1 MKKKLMLTVLML
13 ALLVCLLAISISAI
27 EYDGVYYDIDTRNQ
41 VATVNTQ
48 NRTGTK
54 EIVTIPSTFEYEG
67 ATYKVTAIKSD
78 AFRDNKVVKELR
90 ILSEYITAIP
100 SSMIANTNGGAL
112 EKIYIDF
119 SKITSIGSAAFN
131 PSSQTNGN
139 NPVANSFY
147 YYDAKAFVENGT
159 DVKIT
164 DPNFSNVKSIGTA
177 AFQGANFEKLTI
189 PAAVY
194 LNNQI
199 FRKSTIEE
207 LVIEGED
214 RTTIEYYVFQE
225 CKQLKKI
232 VIKSRNL
239 KTISNDV
246 FAGSTAVEEIYI
258 DLSKCESVRAGAFQF
273 SARYDSGNKTTQWF
287 NLEGEKIVDLSSMK
301 NFYDRCFASANLGSA
316 KIIWPKAIE
325 IFEDQS
331 FRKCN
336 INNQPI
342 IINAAEGKSLTVN
355 YWALNENS
363 PSIFLCNEG
372 VTSFKARVSNCIA
385 VFLAPSVLITDK
397 DGFKGDSTVYYKSLA
412 DGSVSLPCT
421 TIQITD
427 GAIYNYGACGAI
439 AEITTV
445 DNGNV
450 RVGTVSHTTESVID
464 NTLCPIGKVMVTAC
478 KYCDYVKYTIDGE
491 AAERKEHN
499 FDLSNGA
506 TIGGIAYES
515 YFEMGFETIVCAEC
529 EATKNSDV
537 ASAQPL
543 FTWKGFTVS
552 TYGDTLS
559 MAQGFVINGRAL
571 EAFKNASPDF
581 EFGLIAAG
589 NKTNEAI
596 SPDLSG
602 DLCIQQGKIA
612 HDYFDIKITGITQ
625 EHMDSRI
632 IFCAY
637 VKAGDK
643 VYYLDNNAT
652 SEAVTGFSYNEVLT
666 LSTK

>member
-1 MKKKLMLTVLML
+1 MKKKLTLVISMIAMLVF
-13 ALLVCLLAISISAI
+13 LLAISALAA
-27 EYDGVYYDIDTRNQ
+27 EVNGVHYNLDSKNQ
-41 VATVNTQ
+41 VARVNTD
-48 NRTGTK
+48 NRTATT
-54 EIVTIPSTFEYEG
+54 EIAVIPSTIEYEG
-67 ATYKVTAIKSD
+67 VTYKVTEILSD
-78 AFRDNKVVKELR
+78 AFYGNKSVKEIR

-139 NPVANSFY
+139 SPVANSFY

-159 DVKIT
+159 DVIINEP
-164 DPNFSNVKSIGTA
+164 DFSNVTSIGTA
-177 AFQGANFEKLTI
+177 AFQGANFKKLTV

-232 VIKSRNL
+232 TIKSRNL

-246 FAGSTAVEEIYI
+246 FSCSTAVEEIYI
-258 DLSKCESVRAGAFQF
+258 DLSKCESVKGSAFQF
-273 SARYDSGNKTTQWF
+273 APGYDSGNKTTQWF

-301 NFYDRCFASANLGSA
+301 NFYNKSFCSSNIGSA
-316 KIIWPKAIE
+316 KIIWPNAIE
-325 IFEDQS
+325 TLEDQA

-336 INNQPI
+336 IVNQPMLI
-342 IINAAEGKSLTVN
+342 SAAEGKTLSLSYYAFDGN
-355 YWALNENS
+355 N
-363 PSIFLCNEG
+363 PSIFICNEG
-372 VTSFKARVSNCIA
+372 VTTLKNCFDNCK
-385 VFLAPSVLITDK
+385 VVLLAPSVTITG
-397 DGFKGDSTVYYKSLA
+397 DGNFRGENGVVYYKSFA
-412 DGSVSLPCT
+412 EGSKTPSCASV
-421 TIQITD
+421 QMTD
-427 GAIYNYGACGAI
+427 ATVYNYGLCGVVANV
-439 AEITTV
+439 TTV

-450 RVGTVSHTTESVID
+450 TVGTVSHTTESVID
-464 NTLCPIGKVMVTAC
+464 NTLCPIGKVLVTSC
-478 KYCDYVKYTIDGE
+478 KYCDYTAYSIDGV
-491 AAERKEHN
+491 ATDKKEHN

-506 TIGGIAYES
+506 TIGGIAYEN

-529 EATKNSDV
+529 EATKNND
-537 ASAQPL
+537 AATAQAL
-543 FTWKGFTVS
+543 FVWKGYSVS
-552 TYGDTLS
+552 TFGETLS
-559 MAQGFVINGRAL
+559 MTQGFVINGMAL

-637 VKAGDK
+637 VKVGDK

-652 SEAVTGFSYNEVLT
+652 SEAVTGFSYNEVLAMQ
-666 LSTK
+666 K

>member
-27 EYDGVYYDIDTRNQ
+27 EYDGVYYTIDTKNK
-41 VATVNTQ
+41 VATVNQ
-48 NRTGTK
+48 ENRTSTT

-67 ATYKVTAIKSD
+67 ETYKVTAIDNNAFWGNKS
-78 AFRDNKVVKELR
+78 VKELR
-90 ILSEYITAIP
+90 ILSEFITKIP
-100 SSMIANTNGGAL
+100 NSMISSTTGGAL

-119 SKITSIGSAAFN
+119 SNITSIGSAAFN
-131 PSSQTNGN
+131 PSSQSNGN
-139 NPVANSFY
+139 SPVANSFY

-164 DPNFSNVKSIGTA
+164 DPDFSNVTSIGTA

-194 LNNQI
+194 LNNQM
-199 FRKSTIEE
+199 FRKSTIQE

-246 FAGSTAVEEIYI
+246 FSGSTAVEEIYI
-258 DLSKCESVRAGAFQF
+258 DLSKCESVRGAAFQF
-273 SARYDSGNKTTQWF
+273 SRAYDAGNTTTQWF

-301 NFYDRCFASANLGSA
+301 YFYDKSFCSSNLGSA
-316 KIIWPKAIE
+316 QIVWPKAIE
-325 IFEDQS
+325 IFQDQS

-342 IINAAEGKSLTVN
+342 IINAAEGVTLGVHF
-355 YWALNENS
+355 WALNGNN

-372 VTSFKARVSNCIA
+372 VTSFKARVTDCT
-385 VFLAPSVLITDK
+385 VVLLAPSVLVDDK
-397 DGFKGDSTVYYKSLA
+397 EAFKGNTTVYYKSLA
-412 DGSVSLPCT
+412 EGSITIKCT
-421 TIQITD
+421 AVQITD
-427 GAIYNYGACGAI
+427 GTIYNYGVCGAI

-450 RVGTVSHTTESVID
+450 TVGTVSHTTESVID

-478 KYCDYVKYTIDGE
+478 NYCDYVKYTIDGE

-506 TIGGIAYES
+506 TIGGMAYES
-515 YFEMGFETIVCAEC
+515 YFEMGFETIVC
-529 EATKNSDV
+529 
-537 ASAQPL
+537 
-543 FTWKGFTVS
+543 G
-552 TYGDTLS
+552 
-559 MAQGFVINGRAL
+559 
-571 EAFKNASPDF
+571 
-581 EFGLIAAG
+581 
-589 NKTNEAI
+589 
-596 SPDLSG
+596 
-602 DLCIQQGKIA
+602 
-612 HDYFDIKITGITQ
+612 
-625 EHMDSRI
+625 
-632 IFCAY
+632 
-637 VKAGDK
+637 
-643 VYYLDNNAT
+643 
-652 SEAVTGFSYNEVLT
+652 
-666 LSTK
+666 